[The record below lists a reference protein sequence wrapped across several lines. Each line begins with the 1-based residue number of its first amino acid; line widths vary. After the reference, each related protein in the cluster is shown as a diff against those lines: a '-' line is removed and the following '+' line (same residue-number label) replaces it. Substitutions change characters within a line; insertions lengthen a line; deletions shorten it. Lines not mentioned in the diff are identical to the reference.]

1 MTYGVIDVGSN
12 TIRLCIYKVEH
23 GEITSLFNNKT
34 TAGLIGYVND
44 GELSRKGIK
53 KACDVLNTYKKTAAF
68 AQIKELYVFAT
79 ASLRNIT
86 NSDEA
91 VRTIYEETGLKVD
104 VLSGYDEAALDFEGA
119 VHAEKLDNGIMVDIG
134 GGSTEILYFCEGKI
148 RDAVSLNFGSLSMY
162 RTYVSKL
169 FPKKSEAKAIC
180 RKVEQE
186 LKKVE
191 FLENRPFPVMI
202 GIGGTIRAVKKF
214 NNDIFGLSRDNNIII
229 DGNLEYLMEELQD
242 EEKQT
247 LSKVLR
253 VAPDR
258 IHTLIPGMLIL
269 RTIFKR
275 CQCKEIHMSS
285 FGVREGYLYKKVMVQ
300 NERDDLHAE

>member
-229 DGNLEYLMEELQD
+229 DGNLEYLLEELQD

-269 RTIFKR
+269 RTIF
-275 CQCKEIHMSS
+275 
-285 FGVREGYLYKKVMVQ
+285 
-300 NERDDLHAE
+300 